1 MTYAVYVP
9 IAVSALL
16 ALAAR
21 PLTRRLPTRWGGHV
35 LAAAAVAAAIS
46 TLWTLALLAV
56 TLVDDIP
63 GTRYREALPIQDV
76 TSTAAVA
83 LLALALARTVT
94 VHIGQRRLRAAL
106 RPVLAGSRAELVVVA
121 HPQPQA
127 FATPGRHGRIVVT
140 DSMFRA
146 LTPAQ
151 RRVLLAHERA
161 HLAARHPL
169 LLAAARYAAAAD
181 PLLIPLRGCV
191 TYLCERHAD
200 EAAAREVGDRM
211 LVAAALAA
219 VADAMRAARSP
230 GLPAFGRWSVADRVA
245 ALAGPATHTG
255 RLRTLWTVG
264 MLGAVTTGAAVRA
277 TVALLDLL
285 AGIAQAA

>member
-35 LAAAAVAAAIS
+35 LTAAAVAAALS

-63 GTRYREALPIQDV
+63 GTSYRETLPIQDV
-76 TSTAAVA
+76 TSTAALA
-83 LLALALARTVT
+83 LLALAAVRTT
-94 VHIGQRRLRAAL
+94 AVHIGQRRLRAAL
-106 RPVLAGSRAELVVVA
+106 RPVLAGSPTELVVVA
-121 HPQPQA
+121 HPEPQA
-127 FATPGRHGRIVVT
+127 FATPGRHGRIVVS

-146 LTPAQ
+146 LTAAQ

-161 HLAARHPL
+161 HLTARHPL
-169 LLAAARYAAAAD
+169 LLVAARYAAAAN

-191 TYLCERHAD
+191 AYLCERHAD
-200 EAAAREVGDRM
+200 ETAARQVGDRM
-211 LVAAALAA
+211 LVAEALAA
-219 VADAMRAARSP
+219 VADAMSHARRP
-230 GLPAFGRWSVADRVA
+230 GLPGFGRWSVADRVA
-245 ALAGPATHTG
+245 ALAGPDPRPG
-255 RLRTLWTVG
+255 RLRTLWTVA

-277 TVALLDLL
+277 TFALLDLL
-285 AGIAQAA
+285 AGIGQSA